1 MVSIQYLTQSV
12 LDFQQ
17 INRIL
22 QPDRPLIIFYSNR
35 MFPTKAI
42 AVWHQAKTRFASPL
56 LWAVRNRI
64 EQIHAGPIS
73 GHNAGWLLQR
83 GQNRWLYRSGLC
95 FHGPKNSVRTS
106 ITSTKT
112 VKLLALICR
121 VKSKVLVDEDQAM
134 QFYSGIMCG
143 LPATALAILWR

>member
-42 AVWHQAKTRFASPL
+42 AV
-56 LWAVRNRI
+56 
-64 EQIHAGPIS
+64 
-73 GHNAGWLLQR
+73 
-83 GQNRWLYRSGLC
+83 
-95 FHGPKNSVRTS
+95 
-106 ITSTKT
+106 
-112 VKLLALICR
+112 
-121 VKSKVLVDEDQAM
+121 
-134 QFYSGIMCG
+134 
-143 LPATALAILWR
+143 